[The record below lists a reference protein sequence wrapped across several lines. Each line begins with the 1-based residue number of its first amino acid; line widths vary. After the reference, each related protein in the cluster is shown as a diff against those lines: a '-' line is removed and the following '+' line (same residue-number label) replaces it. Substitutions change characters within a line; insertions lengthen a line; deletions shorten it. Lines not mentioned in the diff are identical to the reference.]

1 MITFLGVAEGDPGAS
16 GDYAYDACGRLV
28 LASDASGERTYA
40 WDEGFYADSAPGT
53 PGPRESAATAPVGDD
68 GAAH

>member
-1 MITFLGVAEGDPGAS
+1 MLEALGIDIPDEP
-16 GDYAYDACGRLV
+16 
-28 LASDASGERTYA
+28 RTYA